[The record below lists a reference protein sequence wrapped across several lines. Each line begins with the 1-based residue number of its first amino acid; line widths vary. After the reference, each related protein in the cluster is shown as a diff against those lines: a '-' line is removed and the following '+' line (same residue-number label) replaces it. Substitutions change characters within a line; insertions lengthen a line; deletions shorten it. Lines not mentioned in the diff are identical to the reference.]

1 MTPTLSPTAARRVYL
16 TLTAT
21 RWFPVG
27 LVLGA
32 FTLIA
37 RERGL
42 SIQEITVYAA
52 AQGVAVLLLELP
64 TSGFADVLGRR
75 PVLIA
80 AGVVNIAAG
89 LAYIFAH
96 SFWQFALAAGLMG
109 VYRALDSGPLQAWY
123 VDAAHAHDPDAD
135 VHSALSS
142 EGVVTGFALGT
153 GSLVYGALVAWH
165 PVSSASPL
173 VLPIQVFLG
182 LSVVHLVVTTLL
194 LREAPRTTGRVLER
208 LGASVRGTPTVVADG
223 FRLVRSSRVL
233 AGLVLLEVFW
243 VVGMAGQE
251 QLFTLRLVEVLGSEA
266 AAGAWLGP
274 AGAAAWALFSAGS
287 WLAGRVVPRLGA
299 VRTSILARVLHG
311 LGIVAV
317 GLALGPVGVVTAYL
331 ATYTIH
337 GLGGPPYLDL
347 VHREANASNR
357 ATVLSF
363 CSLAMQVGGAAS
375 GPLLGLLAART
386 SLSTAIVVAGA
397 VSILGVGCLLPARA
411 RERRAAVAARAR

>member
-1 MTPTLSPTAARRVYL
+1 MTTLSPVAARRVYL

-32 FTLIA
+32 FTLLA

-42 SIQEITVYAA
+42 SVQEITVYAA

-75 PVLIA
+75 PVLLA
-80 AGVVNIAAG
+80 AGVVNIVAG
-89 LAYIFAH
+89 LAYLFAQ

-123 VDAAHAHDPDAD
+123 VDAAHASDPDAD
-135 VHSALSS
+135 VHAALSA
-142 EGVVTGFALGT
+142 EGVVTGVALGT
-153 GSLVYGALVAWH
+153 GSLVYGGLVAWH
-165 PVSSASPL
+165 PVASASAL
-173 VLPIQVFLG
+173 VLPLQVFVA
-182 LSVVHLVVTTLL
+182 LSVLHLVVTTLL
-194 LREAPRTTGRVLER
+194 LRETPRTTGRVAER
-208 LGASVRGTPTVVADG
+208 LGRSVRETPRVVRDG
-223 FRLVRSSRVL
+223 FALVRSSRVL

-243 VVGMAGQE
+243 VVAMAGQE
-251 QLFTLRLVEVLGSEA
+251 QLFTLHLAEVLGSEER
-266 AAGAWLGP
+266 AGAWMGP

-287 WLAGRVVPRLGA
+287 WLAGRLVPRLGA

-311 LGIVAV
+311 LGIVGV

-331 ATYTIH
+331 AAYTIH

-363 CSLAMQVGGAAS
+363 CSLAMQVGGAVS
-375 GPLLGLLAART
+375 GPLLGILASRT
-386 SLSTAIVVAGA
+386 SLGTAIVVAGA
-397 VSILGVGCLLPARA
+397 TSVLGVVCLLPAL
-411 RERRAAVAARAR
+411 RAARVEVAVH

>member
-1 MTPTLSPTAARRVYL
+1 MTTLSPVAARRVYL

-32 FTLIA
+32 FTLLA

-42 SIQEITVYAA
+42 SVQEITVYAA

-75 PVLIA
+75 PVLLA
-80 AGVVNIAAG
+80 AGVVNIVAG
-89 LAYIFAH
+89 LAYLFAQ

-123 VDAAHAHDPDAD
+123 VDAAHASDPDVD
-135 VHSALSS
+135 VHAALSA
-142 EGVVTGFALGT
+142 EGVVTGVALGT
-153 GSLVYGALVAWH
+153 GSLVYGGLVAWH
-165 PVSSASPL
+165 PVASASAL
-173 VLPIQVFLG
+173 VLPLQVFVA
-182 LSVVHLVVTTLL
+182 LSVLHLVVTTLL
-194 LREAPRTTGRVLER
+194 LRETPRTTGRVAER
-208 LGASVRGTPTVVADG
+208 LGRSVRETPRVVRDG
-223 FRLVRSSRVL
+223 FALVRSSRVL
-233 AGLVLLEVFW
+233 AGLVLLEVFG
-243 VVGMAGQE
+243 VVAMAGQE
-251 QLFTLRLVEVLGSEA
+251 QLFTLHLAEVLGSEER
-266 AAGAWLGP
+266 AGAWMGP

-287 WLAGRVVPRLGA
+287 WLAGRLVPRLGA

-311 LGIVAV
+311 LGIVGV

-331 ATYTIH
+331 AAYTIH

-363 CSLAMQVGGAAS
+363 CSLAMQVGGAVS
-375 GPLLGLLAART
+375 GPLLGILASRT
-386 SLSTAIVVAGA
+386 SLGTAIVVAGA
-397 VSILGVGCLLPARA
+397 TSVLGVVCLLPAL
-411 RERRAAVAARAR
+411 RAARVEVPVH

>member
-1 MTPTLSPTAARRVYL
+1 MTTLSPAAARRVYL

-27 LVLGA
+27 LVIGA
-32 FTLIA
+32 FTLLA

-42 SIQEITVYAA
+42 SVQEITVYAA
-52 AQGVAVLLLELP
+52 AQGAAVLLLELP

-75 PVLIA
+75 PVLLA

-89 LAYIFAH
+89 LAYLVAQ
-96 SFWQFALAAGLMG
+96 SFWQFVLAAGLMG

-123 VDAAHAHDPDAD
+123 VDAAHASDPDAD
-135 VHSALSS
+135 VHAALSA
-142 EGVVTGFALGT
+142 EGVVTGVALGT
-153 GSLVYGALVAWH
+153 GSLVYGGLVAWH
-165 PVSSASPL
+165 PVVSASAL
-173 VLPIQVFLG
+173 VLPLQVFVA
-182 LSVVHLVVTTLL
+182 LSVLHLLVTALL
-194 LREAPRTTGRVLER
+194 LGEEPRTTGRVAER
-208 LGASVRGTPTVVADG
+208 LGRSVRETPRVVRDG
-223 FRLVRSSRVL
+223 FALVRSSRVL

-243 VVGMAGQE
+243 VVAMAGQE
-251 QLFTLRLVEVLGSEA
+251 QLFTLHLAEVLGSEER
-266 AAGAWLGP
+266 AGAWMGP

-287 WLAGRVVPRLGA
+287 WLAGRLVPRVGA

-311 LGIVAV
+311 LGIVGV

-331 ATYTIH
+331 AAYTVH

-363 CSLAMQVGGAAS
+363 CSLAMQVGGAVS
-375 GPLLGLLAART
+375 GPLLGILASRT
-386 SLSTAIVVAGA
+386 SLGTAIVVAGA
-397 VSILGVGCLLPARA
+397 TSILGVLCLLPALRTS
-411 RERRAAVAARAR
+411 RVELPVH

>member
-1 MTPTLSPTAARRVYL
+1 MTTLSPVAARRVYL

-32 FTLIA
+32 FTLLA

-42 SIQEITVYAA
+42 SVQEITVYAA

-75 PVLIA
+75 PVLLA
-80 AGVVNIAAG
+80 AGVVNIVAG
-89 LAYIFAH
+89 LAYLFAQ

-123 VDAAHAHDPDAD
+123 VDAAHASDPDAD
-135 VHSALSS
+135 VHAALSA
-142 EGVVTGFALGT
+142 EGVVTGVALGT
-153 GSLVYGALVAWH
+153 GSLVYGGLVAWH
-165 PVSSASPL
+165 PVASASAL
-173 VLPIQVFLG
+173 VLPVQVFVA
-182 LSVVHLVVTTLL
+182 LSVLHLVVTTLL
-194 LREAPRTTGRVLER
+194 LRETPRTTGRVAER
-208 LGASVRGTPTVVADG
+208 LGRSVRETPRVVRDG
-223 FRLVRSSRVL
+223 FALVRSSRVL

-243 VVGMAGQE
+243 VVAMAGQE
-251 QLFTLRLVEVLGSEA
+251 QLFTLHLAEVLGSEER
-266 AAGAWLGP
+266 AGAWMGP

-287 WLAGRVVPRLGA
+287 WLAGRLVPRLGA

-311 LGIVAV
+311 LGIVGV

-331 ATYTIH
+331 AAYTIH

-363 CSLAMQVGGAAS
+363 CSLAMQVGGAVS
-375 GPLLGLLAART
+375 GPLLGILASRT
-386 SLSTAIVVAGA
+386 SLGTAIVVAGA
-397 VSILGVGCLLPARA
+397 TSVLGVVCLLPAL
-411 RERRAAVAARAR
+411 RAARVEVAVH

>member
-1 MTPTLSPTAARRVYL
+1 MTTPSPAAARRVYL

-32 FTLIA
+32 FTLLA

-75 PVLIA
+75 PVLLA

-89 LAYIFAH
+89 LAYLGAH

-109 VYRALDSGPLQAWY
+109 AYRALDSGPLQAWY
-123 VDAAHAHDPDAD
+123 VDAVHAHDPDAD
-135 VHSALSS
+135 VHAALSA
-142 EGVVTGFALGT
+142 EGVVTGIALGA
-153 GSLVYGALVAWH
+153 GSLVYGGLVAWH
-165 PVSSASPL
+165 PVAGASPL
-173 VLPIQVFLG
+173 VLPVQVFVA
-182 LSVVHLVVTTLL
+182 LSALHLLVTTLL
-194 LREAPRTTGRVLER
+194 LRETPRSTGRVAER
-208 LGASVRGTPTVVADG
+208 LGASVRGTPAVVLDG
-223 FRLVRSSRVL
+223 LRLVRSSRVL

-243 VVGMAGQE
+243 VIAMAGQE

-266 AAGAWLGP
+266 AAGAWMGP
-274 AGAAAWALFSAGS
+274 AGAAAWALYSAGA
-287 WLAGRVVPRLGA
+287 WLAGRVVPRIGA

-311 LGIVAV
+311 LGIIAV
-317 GLALGPVGVVTAYL
+317 GLALGPVGVVTAFL
-331 ATYTIH
+331 ASYTVH

-363 CSLAMQVGGAAS
+363 CSLAMQVGGAVS
-375 GPLLGLLAART
+375 GPLLGILAART

-397 VSILGVGCLLPARA
+397 VSILGVLCLLPAR
-411 RERRAAVAARAR
+411 RAARVAALVG